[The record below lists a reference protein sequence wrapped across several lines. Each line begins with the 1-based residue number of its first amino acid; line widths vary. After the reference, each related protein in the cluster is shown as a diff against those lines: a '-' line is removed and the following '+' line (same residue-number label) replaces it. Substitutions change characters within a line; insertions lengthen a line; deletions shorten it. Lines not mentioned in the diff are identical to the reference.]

1 MVTMQADAPVA
12 APTRLPDRWTHEELD
27 ALPDDGMRYEL
38 LDGILLV
45 SPSPVT
51 AHQRAVTR
59 IWRLLDEA
67 CPPGLETFVAPFDW
81 RPDGL
86 TSLEPDVL
94 VVPQTALT
102 KKNVTGT
109 PAIVVE
115 VLSPGTRRID
125 RTAKLSR
132 YEDGAIPQY
141 WIVDPGD
148 PDDQTRPAIIEVYEL
163 VNAGYRLAVQARGD
177 EQITITGPVPVT
189 VRPADLVRPR

>member
-1 MVTMQADAPVA
+1 
-12 APTRLPDRWTHEELD
+12 
-27 ALPDDGMRYEL
+27 MRYEL

-51 AHQRAVTR
+51 AHQRAVA
-59 IWRLLDEA
+59 RLLVILDAA
-67 CPPGLETFVAPFDW
+67 CPSGFEAFVAPFDW
-81 RPDGL
+81 RPDDL

-115 VLSPGTRRID
+115 VLSPGTARID

-132 YEDGAIPQY
+132 YADGAIPQY
-141 WIVDPGD
+141 WIVDPGSAGN
-148 PDDQTRPAIIEVYEL
+148 PARPASVEIYEL
-163 VNAGYRLAVQARGD
+163 ADGGYRLHASARGD
-177 EQITITGPVPVT
+177 EQITITGPVEVAL
-189 VRPADLVRPR
+189 RPADLVRPRRSPRAL